1 MNYFYWEGMS
11 CLFLTEKNVRVVKL
25 TLLMLTVVL
34 FNISAETYA
43 QSTRINLEMTNSTVK
58 EVLKG
63 IEEKSEFTFFYNDK
77 VVNTAQKVSVHA
89 ENEKIEEILS
99 DILPD
104 CSFRVDNK
112 KIILTRKAVKSVQTT
127 QQKRTITGTII
138 DDSGYP
144 VIGANVIVKG
154 TTIGVITDI
163 DGKYSLELSGNVKL
177 MISYIGYVSQELMT
191 GNKSILNVTMRED
204 TQALDEVVVVGYG
217 IQKKINLTGAV
228 TAIDKEVLESR
239 PTASIV
245 SALQGTVPGLT
256 ISASG
261 APGSSSTIRLR
272 GQGSLSNEGKT
283 PPYILIDG
291 VSADEEAMLGLNPDD
306 VENISVL
313 KDAAASAIY
322 GARAAFGVI
331 LITTKSGSGKKDKLE
346 VNYSNNLDFA
356 AFTVI
361 PDMTNSV
368 QFAHAYN
375 DAYAN
380 AGKTGMFTEEWF
392 VKAQRK
398 IDDPTAP
405 GTEPYS
411 NNPSMWKRN
420 FESFDNVD
428 WYDVYYKPGYSA
440 FQQKHTLS
448 LSGTTEKINYYVS
461 AGLRDNVSN
470 MRHGDWKNTQYS
482 GLARLNSK
490 VNKWLDLGLNIR
502 YANGVTMEPTGTSDG
517 TGTWLIYHNIWRSW
531 PMTFL
536 QAPDGNYNFQTTV
549 PWLINGGTTAKT
561 RETVVLTPS
570 FRIKPLEGW
579 VINFDLTTNMDF
591 NTTKSDRQNI
601 PEWQTDGTINQATW
615 NSKQKSTYA
624 SKEFTRTSYLTYN
637 LYTSYEKQINDHFIS
652 GMVGVQQEESKFM
665 KAKGTRNDLLFPSL
679 PTMDLSGGD
688 RSVSDEE
695 SEWSTFGSFMR
706 ISYNYKNRYLLEANG
721 RYDASAKFR
730 EGNRW
735 GFFPSFS
742 LGYNISQEEFW
753 KPIEDYVSSFKIR
766 LSSGK
771 LGNQNVSSFTFL
783 PQMDNGTTDFI
794 MGGLRP
800 VYIQAPGLINNA
812 LTWEKSQTL
821 NIGLD
826 AGFFANKLTFT
837 MDAYDRRTYDMFGPS
852 QKLPAV
858 IGAKVPEANNSSLST
873 KGLELSLAWRDRIGD
888 FSYDVMATLSDYQ
901 TTITEFY
908 NPTGTMTTWSEGR
921 KLGEIWGYETDRF
934 FAEDDFI
941 KSDNGTYKMKENV
954 PNQDYIYSKWSPGDI
969 KYVDQNGD
977 GKINKGNNTV
987 DDRGDLVLLGNST
1000 PRFQYG
1006 FNIGAQYKGF
1016 DLRLFLQGVGK
1027 KDVWIEDA
1035 TFWGFESRAQSNL
1048 SIQHLDYWT
1057 PENTDAYYP
1066 KPYLEGDSH
1075 GKNTQKQSKYL
1086 LDGSYLRLK
1095 NIQLGYSIP
1104 SEWLKKISLTRAR
1117 FYMSGENLLTFS
1129 NFPDFYDPEVYGK
1142 VHPMQKHISFG
1153 VNVSF

>member
-1 MNYFYWEGMS
+1 MNYFYWKGMS
-11 CLFLTEKNVRVVKL
+11 CLSLTKKNVRVVKL
-25 TLLMLTVVL
+25 TLLMLTVAL

-63 IEEKSEFTFFYNDK
+63 IEERSEFTFFYNDN
-77 VVNTAQKVSVHA
+77 VVNTAQKVSIHA

-99 DILPD
+99 DILPN

-112 KIILTRKAVKSVQTT
+112 KIILTRKAVNSAQIT
-127 QQKRTITGTII
+127 QQKSKLTGTVI

-144 VIGANVIVKG
+144 VIGANVVVKG
-154 TTIGVITDI
+154 TTIGVVTDI
-163 DGKYSLELSGNVKL
+163 DGKYSLDLSGNVKL
-177 MISYIGYVSQELMT
+177 IISYIGYVSQEFMT
-191 GNKSILNVTMRED
+191 GNKSVLNVTMRED

-217 IQKKINLTGAV
+217 VQKKINLTGAV

-239 PTASIV
+239 PTSSVI

-256 ISASG
+256 IGASG
-261 APGSSSTIRLR
+261 APGSTSSIRLR
-272 GQGSLSNEGKT
+272 GQGSLSNDGET

-291 VSADEEAMLGLNPDD
+291 VSADEESMLGLNPDD

-313 KDAAASAIY
+313 KDAAASSIY

-361 PDMTNSV
+361 PEMTNSV
-368 QFAHAYN
+368 QFANAYN
-375 DAYAN
+375 NAYGN
-380 AGKTGMFTEEWF
+380 AGRTGMFTEEWF

-420 FESFDNVD
+420 FDSFDNVD

-448 LSGTTEKINYYVS
+448 MSGTTEKINYYVS

-490 VNKWLDLGLNIR
+490 VNKWLDLGLNVR
-502 YANGVTMEPTGTSDG
+502 YANGVTLEPTGANDGAG
-517 TGTWLIYHNIWRSW
+517 TGMIFHNMWRSW

-549 PWLINGGTTAKT
+549 PWLIDGGTTAKT

-579 VINFDLTTNMDF
+579 VINFDLTANMDF

-601 PEWQTDGTINQATW
+601 PEWQTDGTINQSTW
-615 NSKQKSTYA
+615 NAKQKGTYA
-624 SKEFTRTSYLTYN
+624 SKAFSRTSYLTYN

-652 GMVGVQQEESKFM
+652 GMIGIQQEESKYM
-665 KAKGTRNDLLFPSL
+665 WSKGTRNDLLFPSL
-679 PTMDLSGGD
+679 PSMDLSGGE
-688 RSVSDEE
+688 RSVSDSE
-695 SEWSTFGSFMR
+695 SEWATFGSFMR
-706 ISYNYKNRYLLEANG
+706 INYNYKNRYLIEANG
-721 RYDASAKFR
+721 RYDGSAKFR

-742 LGYNISQEEFW
+742 LGYNISQERFW
-753 KPIEDYVSSFKIR
+753 KPIEDYVSSLKIR
-766 LSSGK
+766 FSSGK

-783 PQMDNGTTDFI
+783 PQMSNGTTDFI

-800 VYIQAPGLINNA
+800 IYIQAPGLINNE

-821 NIGLD
+821 NFGVD

-837 MDAYDRRTYDMFGPS
+837 LDAYERETYDMFGPS

-858 IGAKVPEANNSSLST
+858 IGATVPKANNSSLST
-873 KGLELSLAWRDRIGD
+873 KGIELSLGWRDRIGE

-908 NPTGTMTTWSEGR
+908 NPTGTMSTWSEGR
-921 KLGEIWGYETDRF
+921 KLGEIWGYETDRYF
-934 FAEDDFI
+934 TEDDFTKI
-941 KSDNGTYKMKENV
+941 SDINYQMKEDI

-977 GKINKGNNTV
+977 GKINKGDNTM
-987 DDRGDLVLLGNST
+987 DDHGDLVLLGNST

-1006 FNIGAQYKGF
+1006 INLGVQYKGF
-1016 DLRLFLQGVGK
+1016 DLRLFFQGVGK
-1027 KDVWIEDA
+1027 KDVWTDDA

-1048 SIQHLDYWT
+1048 TTQHLDYWT

-1066 KPYLEGDSH
+1066 KPYLEGDKHS
-1075 GKNTQKQSKYL
+1075 KNTQKQSKYL
-1086 LDGSYLRLK
+1086 LDASYLRLK
-1095 NIQLGYSIP
+1095 NIQFGYAIP
-1104 SEWLKKISLTRAR
+1104 SEWLKKVSLTRAR
-1117 FYMSGENLLTFS
+1117 FYISGENLLTFS